1 MRYQKKK
8 NVICRACSLQPKKK
22 GGNQQ
27 ITEVSFYLALLFTD
41 QNLKLCRKYKKKKI
55 YIYEKCSK

>member
-8 NVICRACSLQPKKK
+8 NVICRACSLQPKKR
-22 GGNQQ
+22 GESTDHRS
-27 ITEVSFYLALLFTD
+27 ILLFGVVVYGSKFKTM
-41 QNLKLCRKYKKKKI
+41 QEIQEKKI